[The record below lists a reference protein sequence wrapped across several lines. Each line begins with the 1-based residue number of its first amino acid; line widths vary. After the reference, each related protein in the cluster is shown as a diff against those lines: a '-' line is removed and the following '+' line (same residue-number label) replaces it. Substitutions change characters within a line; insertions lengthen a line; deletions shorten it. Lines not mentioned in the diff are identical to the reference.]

1 MSDASFQPD
10 DHWDGVLVPGSDLT
24 DSDFRQLESQLKV
37 ARDYVRP
44 SDPLRS
50 KVLCRAREI
59 ADDWRS
65 DRKLYNATIAIAG
78 CLFLMAITVKSLESW
93 WGGSFQR
100 GSSEEIVARAERLA
114 AEKNLRHD
122 DSLIDAYREWRL
134 SLASRWPKV
143 DP

>member
-1 MSDASFQPD
+1 MSDSRFGPD
-10 DHWDGVLVPGSDLT
+10 DLWDGVGVPESELA
-24 DSDFRQLESQLKV
+24 DSEAHNVEAKLKN

-44 SDPLRS
+44 SESLRS
-50 KVLCRAREI
+50 KVLCKAREI
-59 ADDWRS
+59 GDDWRA

-93 WGGSFQR
+93 WMAGFQR

-114 AEKNLRHD
+114 AERNLRHD
-122 DSLIDAYREWRL
+122 DSLIEAYREWQV
-134 SLASRWPKV
+134 SMASNLPKV

>member
-10 DHWDGVLVPGSDLT
+10 DHWDGALVPGSELT

-37 ARDYVRP
+37 ARNYVRP

-65 DRKLYNATIAIAG
+65 DRKLYDATIAIAG

-100 GSSEEIVARAERLA
+100 GSSEEIVVRAERLA

-122 DSLIDAYREWRL
+122 DSLIDAYREWRV